1 VVVLEAEARL
11 RKAIKIADQMI
22 LMGVDAEVAPLL
34 PESSWDGFALLAGVR
49 TPSWR
54 TRDLVVE
61 LLAEHDE
68 AAQRMAAISDR
79 LPGVDA

>member
-1 VVVLEAEARL
+1 VLEAEARL

-22 LMGVDAEVAPLL
+22 LMGADAESAPYL
-34 PESSWDGFALLAGVR
+34 PESAWDGFALLAGVR
-49 TPSWR
+49 VPSWR